1 MSNASVIRQLI
12 SLVKKQKKHNFPHIK
27 LDKTQKETL
36 SEGVI

>member
-12 SLVKKQKKHNFPHIK
+12 SLVKKQKNNNFPHIK

-36 SEGVI
+36 